1 MLNKL
6 TNVFNVLP
14 ILRFHPI
21 IAGLYSIDQLFLFS
35 VHRAGFRNLN
45 FQITT
50 VEAQKSLC
58 LKQIVETIFGDHLKD
73 KSVLMPVI
81 ARILIHVGR
90 ATFGAYSFLHGN
102 LLPIT

>member
-1 MLNKL
+1 L

-73 KSVLMPVI
+73 KSILMPVI
-81 ARILIHVGR
+81 ARILIHLGR
-90 ATFGAYSFLHGN
+90 ATFGAFSFLHGN
-102 LLPIT
+102 FLPIT